1 MKNIVALIDFTRVCE
16 AAIAQAGRVA
26 RKTDAR
32 LTLLH
37 IAPEDKRGDRDDLIS
52 EINVFAEVLGSKP
65 INLEL
70 HVEFGDFFTIIG
82 NVLQM
87 LNTDL
92 VVIGTH
98 GIRGRQRNLFSKNI
112 AHLLKELHVP
122 ALIVQGQREQA
133 PSEMHKWLLAGD
145 HLDQE
150 LPLVQWAKEIYNP
163 ELIISENT
171 EKVEEIETE
180 AFDND
185 CSLIVWHG
193 NADDGMNLILNHFGI
208 PVLLL

>member
-1 MKNIVALIDFTRVCE
+1 MKNIVALVDFTRVCE
-16 AAIAQAGRVA
+16 AAIAQAGRIA

-32 LTLLH
+32 LTLLN
-37 IAPEDKRGDRDDLIS
+37 IAPEDKRGDRDELIS
-52 EINVFAEVLGSKP
+52 EINVFAEVLGTKP

-87 LNTDL
+87 LKTDL

-98 GIRGRQRNLFSKNI
+98 GIRGKQRNLFSKNI
-112 AHLLKELHVP
+112 AHLLKELQVP
-122 ALIVQGQREQA
+122 ALIVQGQRDQA
-133 PSEMHKWLLAGD
+133 PSELNAWLLAGE
-145 HLDQE
+145 HLDE
-150 LPLVQWAKEIYNP
+150 NLPLISWARDAYDA
-163 ELIISENT
+163 ELVISKNT
-171 EKVEEIETE
+171 ENIDEIETE

-193 NADDGMNLILNHFGI
+193 NADDGMDLILNHFGI